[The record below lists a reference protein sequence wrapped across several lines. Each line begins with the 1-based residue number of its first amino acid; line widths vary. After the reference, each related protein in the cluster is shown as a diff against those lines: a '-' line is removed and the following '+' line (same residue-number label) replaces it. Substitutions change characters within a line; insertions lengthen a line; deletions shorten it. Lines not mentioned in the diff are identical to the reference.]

1 MLRIL
6 LNLLVIVSVTTADA
20 LPNTKLLNDG
30 NRIPIVAY
38 GTFGKTNEVA
48 IIKPAVIKAIEAG
61 YRHIDTAAVYKNE
74 EQVGEAI
81 ADVISRGIVK
91 REDLWI
97 TTKLGLD
104 VGTREGVLT
113 SLQTSLNK
121 LKLDYVDLYLI
132 HTSLNLLDLPEH
144 DYLNVWKG
152 MEDIKKMNLAR
163 SIGISNFNSSEI
175 NRILANSEI
184 VPSVNEIEVNPNY
197 VDLGLVAYC
206 QSLNITVMSYAPFGF
221 LVPRPYLNYTTSLNF
236 ENPVLKRIAQKY
248 GKTSSQVMLRYLMD
262 RDTIPI
268 PRSTNEER
276 MKLNF
281 DILDFNLTENEIYQI
296 NELNEDAKV
305 YDFYDESFFTAL
317 ADYYGL

>member
-6 LNLLVIVSVTTADA
+6 VNVLVIVSVTTADV
-20 LPNTKLLNDG
+20 LPNTILLNDG

-38 GTFGKTNEVA
+38 GTFGKTYEVE

-61 YRHIDTAAVYKNE
+61 YRHIDTAAVYRNE
-74 EQVGEAI
+74 EQIGEAI
-81 ADVISRGIVK
+81 VDVINRGIVK

-97 TTKLGLD
+97 TTKLSLD
-104 VGTREGVLT
+104 VGTREGVLK

-132 HTSLNLLDLPEH
+132 HFPMNLRNLQEH
-144 DYLNVWKG
+144 DYLNIWKG
-152 MEDIKKMNLAR
+152 MEDMKKLNLAR

-175 NRILANSEI
+175 NRILLNSEI
-184 VPSVNEIEVNPNY
+184 VPSVNEIEVNPNF
-197 VDLGLVAYC
+197 VDLDLVAYC

-221 LVPRPYLNYTTSLNF
+221 MAPRPYLNYTTSITF
-236 ENPVLKRIAQKY
+236 ENPVLKSIAQKY
-248 GKTSSQVMLRYLMD
+248 GKTTSQVVLRYLID

-268 PRSTNEER
+268 PRSTNVER
-276 MKLNF
+276 IELNI
-281 DILDFNLTENEIYQI
+281 DILDFNLTENEIYEI

-305 YDFYDESFFTAL
+305 YDFGDESFLPVFV
-317 ADYYGL
+317 DYYGL